1 MKKKKKENE
10 NKFHT
15 EYGIAKNVVYILG
28 KIKRYY
34 PTLLF
39 IMGLSVITHSSMNYL
54 WSFVGKFILDIL
66 EAQSAAGNPDTA
78 PLLKL
83 LVLVA
88 AVLLTFTVLNV
99 YTNNRVW
106 YKMIC
111 VRMRIITER
120 VAKMMSMD
128 YQTLEQPDILDMHEK
143 ATNATGGNTNGIEG
157 MMHSIHDIGVDAVTL
172 IVTLTMIV
180 VLDWRLIAALAVIA
194 VLQFLFFRHTVK
206 RDRKEVWDKLGNVW
220 RKINY
225 MEQTTRSFDY
235 AKDIRLFGMKNWL
248 LGKQR
253 DIINEKQGK
262 MLHSKNLWM
271 LNSAVAHGLQ
281 IVMMAMVYYVFINAF
296 LGSNISIGDFTLYT
310 GLAFS
315 FSSALTGIFNAMGTL
330 KERSMQT
337 DDFRSFTDLPE
348 EDESQCVPVPK
359 KDKYVFEF
367 KNVSLTV
374 LVHYRSLGSI

>member
-1 MKKKKKENE
+1 MKRKKKENE

-34 PTLLF
+34 PTLLL
-39 IMGLSVITHSSMNYL
+39 IMGLSIITHSSMNYL

-66 EAQSAAGNPDTA
+66 EAQSAVGNPDIE
-78 PLLKL
+78 PLLRML
-83 LVLVA
+83 ALVA
-88 AVLLTFTVLNV
+88 AVLLIFTVLNV

-120 VAKMMSMD
+120 VSKMMSMD

-172 IVTLTMIV
+172 IVTLTVIV

-296 LGSNISIGDFTLYT
+296 LGSNI
-310 GLAFS
+310 
-315 FSSALTGIFNAMGTL
+315 
-330 KERSMQT
+330 
-337 DDFRSFTDLPE
+337 
-348 EDESQCVPVPK
+348 
-359 KDKYVFEF
+359 
-367 KNVSLTV
+367 
-374 LVHYRSLGSI
+374 